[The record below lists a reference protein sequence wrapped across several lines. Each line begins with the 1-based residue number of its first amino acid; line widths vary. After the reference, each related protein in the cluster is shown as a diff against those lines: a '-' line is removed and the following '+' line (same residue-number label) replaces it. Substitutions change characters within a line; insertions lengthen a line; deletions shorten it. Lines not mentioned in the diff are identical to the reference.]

1 MTRKMSPFADKESP
15 NPMGQKVHPKSFRLG
30 ITANWNA
37 KWFSARNYPN
47 LLKQDVQ
54 IRKYLTSKLSNAGL
68 AGIEVERS
76 LQNLTVTIHTSKP
89 GVVIGRGGQ
98 GIESL
103 RQGIRRKL
111 MGQGKFNVKLNVQEI
126 DKPELSAQNM
136 VGNIAEQIE
145 KRLPFRRI
153 MKGTIEQV
161 MQAGAKGVKIM
172 LAGRLNGAEIART
185 EALSHGSLPL
195 QTLRA
200 AIDYGRGE
208 AHTTYGKIGIKVW
221 IYKGEV
227 FATDRD
233 PATRHS

>member
-1 MTRKMSPFADKESP
+1 
-15 NPMGQKVHPKSFRLG
+15 MGQKVHPKSFRLG
-30 ITANWNA
+30 VTATYNS
-37 KWFSARNYPN
+37 KWFSPRNYPA

-54 IRKYLTSKLSNAGL
+54 IRKYLIGKLPNAGL
-68 AGIEVERS
+68 ARIDIERS

-103 RQGIRRKL
+103 RQAIRRL
-111 MGQGKFNVKLNVQEI
+111 HMGHGKYNVKLNVQEVEQ
-126 DKPELSAQNM
+126 PELSAQIV

-145 KRLPFRRI
+145 KRLPFRRV
-153 MKGTIEQV
+153 MKNTIEQV
-161 MQAGAKGVKIM
+161 LQAGAKGVKVA

-185 EALSHGSLPL
+185 EVLGQGSLPL

-200 AIDYGRGE
+200 GIDYGRGE

-221 IYKGEV
+221 IYSGEI
-227 FATDRD
+227 FAQDS
-233 PATRHS
+233 PAASRSA

>member
-1 MTRKMSPFADKESP
+1 
-15 NPMGQKVHPKSFRLG
+15 MGQKVHPKSFRLG
-30 ITANWNA
+30 VTSAWNSR
-37 KWFSARNYPN
+37 WFTVRNYAT
-47 LLKQDVQ
+47 LLRQDVQ
-54 IRKYLTSKLSNAGL
+54 IRNFLKSKLPNAGL
-68 AGIEVERS
+68 AGIDIERS
-76 LQNLTVTIHTSKP
+76 LQNLTITVLTSKP

-98 GIESL
+98 GIEAL
-103 RQGIRRKL
+103 RQGIRRL
-111 MGQGKFNVKLNVQEI
+111 HMGQGKFNVKLNVQEVSQ
-126 DKPELSAQNM
+126 PELSAQIM

-153 MKGTIEQV
+153 MKNSIEQIR
-161 MQAGAKGVKIM
+161 QAGALGVKIT

-185 EALSHGSLPL
+185 ETLANGSLPL

-227 FATDRD
+227 FATDKPSR
-233 PATRHS
+233 P

>member
-1 MTRKMSPFADKESP
+1 
-15 NPMGQKVHPKSFRLG
+15 MGQKVHPTSFRLG
-30 ITANWNA
+30 ITTTYNS
-37 KWFSARNYPN
+37 KWFSVRNYAG

-54 IRKYLTSKLSNAGL
+54 IRKYLRGKLLNAGL
-68 AGIEVERS
+68 ARIEVERS
-76 LQNLTVTIHTSKP
+76 LQNVTITVHTSKP

-103 RQGIRRKL
+103 RQGIRRLL
-111 MGQGKFNVKLNVQEI
+111 MGRGKYNVKLNVQEI
-126 DKPELSAQNM
+126 DKPDLSAQVI

-145 KRLPFRRI
+145 KRLPFRRV
-153 MKGTIEQV
+153 MKNTIEQV
-161 MQAGAKGVKIM
+161 IQAGAKGVKVM

-185 EALSHGSLPL
+185 EMLSQGSLPL

-221 IYKGEV
+221 IYTGEV
-227 FATDRD
+227 FNQDKDSTR
-233 PATRHS
+233 PA

>member
-1 MTRKMSPFADKESP
+1 
-15 NPMGQKVHPKSFRLG
+15 MGQKVHPKSFRLG
-30 ITANWNA
+30 VTSAWNSR
-37 KWFSARNYPN
+37 WFTVRNYAA

-54 IRKYLTSKLSNAGL
+54 IRNFLKSKLPNAGL
-68 AGIEVERS
+68 AGIDIERS
-76 LQNLTVTIHTSKP
+76 LQNLTITVLTSKP

-98 GIESL
+98 GIEAL
-103 RQGIRRKL
+103 RQGIRRL
-111 MGQGKFNVKLNVQEI
+111 HMGQGRYNVKLNVQEVSQ
-126 DKPELSAQNM
+126 PELSAQIM

-153 MKGTIEQV
+153 MKNSIEQIR
-161 MQAGAKGVKIM
+161 QAGALGVKIT

-185 EALSHGSLPL
+185 ETLANGSLPL

-227 FATDRD
+227 FATDAPNR
-233 PATRHS
+233 S

>member
-1 MTRKMSPFADKESP
+1 
-15 NPMGQKVHPKSFRLG
+15 MGQKVHPKSFRLNYSK
-30 ITANWNA
+30 AWNSR
-37 KWFSARNYPN
+37 WFSSRNYAQ

-54 IRKYLTSKLSNAGL
+54 IRKFLLSKLQNAGVSN
-68 AGIEVERS
+68 IDIERS
-76 LQNLTVTIHTSKP
+76 LQNLTITVMTSKP

-98 GIESL
+98 GIEAL
-103 RQGIRRKL
+103 RQGIRRLL

-126 DKPELSAQNM
+126 NQPDLSAQVM

-153 MKGTIEQV
+153 MKNSIEQV
-161 MQAGAKGVKIM
+161 QQAGAQGVKIT

-185 EALSHGSLPL
+185 ETLAKGSLPL
-195 QTLRA
+195 QTIRA
-200 AIDYGRGE
+200 AIDFGRGE

-227 FATDRD
+227 FVDTGAEHRPT
-233 PATRHS
+233 

>member
-1 MTRKMSPFADKESP
+1 
-15 NPMGQKVHPKSFRLG
+15 MGQKVHPKSFRLPVTG
-30 ITANWNA
+30 AYNSR
-37 KWFSARNYPN
+37 WFSARAYPQ

-54 IRKYLTSKLSNAGL
+54 IRKYLMGKLTNAGL
-68 AGIEVERS
+68 ALIEIERS

-98 GIESL
+98 GIEIL
-103 RQGIRRKL
+103 RQAIRRL
-111 MGQGKFNVKLNVQEI
+111 HMGKGKYNVKLNVQEI
-126 DKPELSAQNM
+126 DKPELSAQVV

-153 MKGTIEQV
+153 MKNAIEQT
-161 MQAGAKGVKIM
+161 MQAGAKGVKVM

-185 EALSHGSLPL
+185 EMLSNGSLPL

-200 AIDYGRGE
+200 GIDYGRGE

-221 IYKGEV
+221 IYTGEV
-227 FATDRD
+227 FAKDGKNTS
-233 PATRHS
+233 TKV

>member
-1 MTRKMSPFADKESP
+1 
-15 NPMGQKVHPKSFRLG
+15 MGQKVHPKSFRLG
-30 ITANWNA
+30 VTSAYNA
-37 KWFSARNYPN
+37 KWFAARNYAG

-54 IRKYLTSKLSNAGL
+54 IRKYLQKKLPNAGVSR
-68 AGIEVERS
+68 IDIERS

-98 GIESL
+98 GIETL
-103 RQGIRRKL
+103 RQAIRRLL
-111 MGQGKFNVKLNVQEI
+111 MGQGKYNVKLNVQEVEQP
-126 DKPELSAQNM
+126 DLSAQIM

-145 KRLPFRRI
+145 KRLPFRRV
-153 MKGTIEQV
+153 MKNAIEQV
-161 MQAGAKGVKIM
+161 MSAGAKGVKVM

-185 EALSHGSLPL
+185 EMLTQGSLPL

-221 IYKGEV
+221 VYTGEV
-227 FATDRD
+227 FARD
-233 PATRHS
+233 TKDKA

>member
-1 MTRKMSPFADKESP
+1 
-15 NPMGQKVHPKSFRLG
+15 MGQKVHPKSFRLG
-30 ITANWNA
+30 VTAGWNSR
-37 KWFSARNYPN
+37 WFTSREYPKF
-47 LLKQDVQ
+47 LRQDVE
-54 IRKYLTSKLSNAGL
+54 IRKFLKKKLTT
-68 AGIEVERS
+68 AGIAGVEIERS
-76 LQNLTVTIHTSKP
+76 LQNLTITIHTAKP

-103 RQGIRRKL
+103 KQGIRRLL
-111 MGQGKFNVKLNVQEI
+111 MGQGTYNVKLNVQEVS
-126 DKPELSAQNM
+126 KPDLASQVV

-153 MKGTIEQV
+153 MKQTVEQV

-185 EALSHGSLPL
+185 EMLTRGSLPL

-200 AIDYGRGE
+200 DIDYGRGE
-208 AHTTYGKIGIKVW
+208 AFTTYGKIGIKVW

-227 FATDRD
+227 FAR
-233 PATRHS
+233 PENHA

>member
-1 MTRKMSPFADKESP
+1 MLPSAVKANP
-15 NPMGQKVHPKSFRLG
+15 NLMGQKVHPKSFRLG

-37 KWFSARNYPN
+37 KWFSARQFPTM
-47 LLKQDVQ
+47 LRQDVQ
-54 IRKYLTSKLSNAGL
+54 IRKYLIAKLPNAGL
-68 AGIEVERS
+68 AGIDIERS

-111 MGQGKFNVKLNVQEI
+111 MGQGKYNVKLNVQEV
-126 DKPELSAQNM
+126 DKPELSAQIV

-145 KRLPFRRI
+145 KRLPFRRV
-153 MKGTIEQV
+153 MKSSIEQV
-161 MQAGAKGVKIM
+161 MQAGAKGVKVM

-185 EALSHGSLPL
+185 EALGHGSLPL

-227 FATDRD
+227 FADKNEKSTDTHR
-233 PATRHS
+233 A

>member
-1 MTRKMSPFADKESP
+1 
-15 NPMGQKVHPKSFRLG
+15 MGQKVHPKSFRLG
-30 ITANWNA
+30 ITNA
-37 KWFSARNYPN
+37 YNSKWFSARAYPQ

-54 IRKYLTSKLSNAGL
+54 IRKYLLGKLSNAGV
-68 AGIEVERS
+68 AKIDIERS

-98 GIESL
+98 GIEIL
-103 RQGIRRKL
+103 RQAIRRL
-111 MGQGKFNVKLNVQEI
+111 HMGKGKYNVKLNVQEV
-126 DKPELSAQNM
+126 DKPELNAQVM

-153 MKGTIEQV
+153 MKNTIEQV
-161 MQAGAKGVKIM
+161 MQAGAKGVKVM

-185 EALSHGSLPL
+185 EMLSNGSLPL

-200 AIDYGRGE
+200 GIDYGRGE

-221 IYKGEV
+221 IYTGEV
-227 FATDRD
+227 FAKDQKQT
-233 PATRHS
+233 TTT

>member
-1 MTRKMSPFADKESP
+1 MLPSAGKANP
-15 NPMGQKVHPKSFRLG
+15 NTMGQKVHPKSFRLPVTG
-30 ITANWNA
+30 AYNSR
-37 KWFSARNYPN
+37 WFSTRAYPQ

-54 IRKYLTSKLSNAGL
+54 IRKYLMGKLPSAGL
-68 AGIEVERS
+68 ARIDIERS

-98 GIESL
+98 GIETL
-103 RQGIRRKL
+103 RQAIRRL
-111 MGQGKFNVKLNVQEI
+111 HMGQGKYNVKLNVQEI
-126 DKPELSAQNM
+126 DKPELNAQVM

-153 MKGTIEQV
+153 MKNTIEQT
-161 MQAGAKGVKIM
+161 MQAGAKGVKVM

-185 EALSHGSLPL
+185 EMLSNGSLPL

-200 AIDYGRGE
+200 GIDYGRGE

-221 IYKGEV
+221 IYTGEV
-227 FATDRD
+227 FANDGKNKTTI
-233 PATRHS
+233 A